1 MINLIKANYMVSR
14 PLQRRQTLDL
24 SMKID
29 NNNIECLKETV
40 FQEISSINIC
50 HGSLTFVAFLEKYLN
65 LQALFT
71 DLCKSSFCL
80 PLKQSILPFYVFQ
93 CGDRHVTLRRIII
106 LQKKII
112 RIISKVSLDSH
123 NDVFFEEQEIL
134 KFSDIYTK
142 QVNASF

>member
-1 MINLIKANYMVSR
+1 MVSR

-24 SMKID
+24 SMKFKID

-50 HGSLTFVAFLEKYLN
+50 HGSLTFLAFLEKYLN

-123 NDVFFEEQEIL
+123 NFFFFFEEQEIL

>member
-1 MINLIKANYMVSR
+1 MVSR

-24 SMKID
+24 SMKFKID

-50 HGSLTFVAFLEKYLN
+50 HGSLTLLAFLEKYLN

-123 NDVFFEEQEIL
+123 NDVFFFEEQEIL